1 MAEDT
6 PTAAAPAAEPERAP
20 ADSKAGPEGSTP
32 EVPKEKEAEAT
43 NGSDKKPSGKS
54 SAINPFSSPLD
65 GQPRQ
70 GVTRWRG

>member
-20 ADSKAGPEGSTP
+20 ADSKAGPEESAP
-32 EVPKEKEAEAT
+32 EAPKEKETEAT
-43 NGSDKKPSGKS
+43 NGSDEKPSGKS
-54 SAINPFSSPLD
+54 FAINPFCSPLG